1 MKFIRWPFV
10 SLILLGILFSFFYV
24 GYFDDSTIKED
35 LEFYSSE
42 ALSSIVR
49 VGKLKLNVFH
59 SVISGENIFVIDPS
73 NKSKPAFRAKQID
86 FRADV
91 TKFFEQR
98 IFLREVVVKEGG
110 VRLLQTKDGKFDFI
124 SNAAVAIAD
133 YEPVVVKIQKIMTWS
148 ADKINPIKAISTISS
163 TAESSLKKDKSL
175 KKFDELPL
183 FVDSKTQTVVRG
195 FQLKLPKDYP
205 DLLIK
210 KLMLAN
216 CSIELV
222 PAGKKTGIILH
233 DVWGK
238 GFEISSLPKKH
249 PKPITIAAK
258 GKIGDQNDAWFN
270 VSARIDLFAG
280 KTNVL
285 VDCAISNINI
295 LSVLPLVKAYS
306 NYTDIIDIS
315 SGKLTLRGRFK
326 FENGVIH
333 PSTLYCY
340 FNNLSAKAT
349 GKKTGQKWLNSF
361 SFQNAVLEISVPVDN
376 NPPYFHFEE
385 AMENQNFRTEIKN
398 FRMKI
403 KASDLKGDLFD

>member
-10 SLILLGILFSFFYV
+10 SFILLGILFSFFYV
-24 GYFDDSTIKED
+24 GYFADSSIKED
-35 LEFYSSE
+35 FENYSSE
-42 ALSSIVR
+42 ALNSIVR

-59 SVISGENIFVIDPS
+59 SIISAEKIFVIDPG
-73 NKSKPAFRAKQID
+73 NKSKPAFRARQINLH
-86 FRADV
+86 ADV

-98 IFLREVVVKEGG
+98 IFLRDVVVKSGAL
-110 VRLLQTKDGKFDFI
+110 RLLQTKEGDFDFI
-124 SNAAVAIAD
+124 SDAAVAIAD
-133 YEPVVVKIQKIMTWS
+133 YDPVLVKIQKVMTWS
-148 ADKINPIKAISTISS
+148 ADKINPIKAISSIDSS
-163 TAESSLKKDKSL
+163 SESSLKKDKSL
-175 KKFDELPL
+175 KEFDELPL
-183 FVDSKTQTVVRG
+183 FIDTETQTVVRG
-195 FQLKLPKDYP
+195 FKLKLPKDYP

-210 KLMLAN
+210 KLLLIN
-216 CSIELV
+216 CFVELV
-222 PAGKKTGIILH
+222 PTGKKNGLILR
-233 DVWGK
+233 DIQGR

-249 PKPITIAAK
+249 PKPITIAVK
-258 GKIGDQNDAWFN
+258 GKIGDEDDAWFN

-285 VDCAISNINI
+285 VDCVISNVNI
-295 LSVLPLVKAYS
+295 LSVLPLVKTYS
-306 NYTDIIDIS
+306 DYTDVIDIS

-333 PSTLYCY
+333 PSTFYCY

-349 GKKTGQKWLNSF
+349 GKKTGQAWLNSF
-361 SFQNAVLEISVPVDN
+361 SFQNAVLEITVPVDN